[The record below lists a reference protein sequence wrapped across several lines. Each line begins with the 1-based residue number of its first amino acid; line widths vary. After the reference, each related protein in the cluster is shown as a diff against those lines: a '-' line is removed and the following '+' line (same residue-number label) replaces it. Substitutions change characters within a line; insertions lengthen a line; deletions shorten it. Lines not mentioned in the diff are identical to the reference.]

1 MDRIKKLLATGALI
15 AALPTS
21 PTVLASAE
29 DDPLLF
35 MVNIDQLEKRNGDE
49 NPVVLE
55 AQAWAGYDLHKLWVK
70 TEVERVED
78 KYEEVEWQFLYSRAI
93 SPFWNLE
100 LGLRNN
106 SIPRPERNWSVIG
119 LHGLAPYYFEI
130 DTALFIGESGRSALR
145 FEAEY
150 ELMLTQRWVI
160 IPELELNFF
169 GKTDEETE
177 TGSGLANS
185 ELGLRLAYEFRRE
198 FAPYIGVNWE
208 KKYGKT
214 ADFAEEDDESTD
226 DTQFVIGVHLWF

>member
-1 MDRIKKLLATGALI
+1 MKIIKKIVTPCVTGMSLLLSPMVFAGAK
-15 AALPTS
+15 
-21 PTVLASAE
+21 

-49 NPVVLE
+49 DPTVLE

-70 TEVERVED
+70 TEVERVEGENED
-78 KYEEVEWQFLYSRAI
+78 VELQLLYSKAI
-93 SPFWNLE
+93 SPFWNVE
-100 LGLRNN
+100 LGARRDFK
-106 SIPRPERNWSVIG
+106 PEPERNWGVIG
-119 LHGLAPYYFEI
+119 FHGLAPYYFEV
-130 DTALFIGESGRSALR
+130 DTALFVGESGRTALR

-150 ELMLTQRWVI
+150 ELMLTQRWVLV
-160 IPELELNFF
+160 PELELNFF
-169 GKTDEETE
+169 GETDEETE

-214 ADFAEEDDESTD
+214 ADFAEAEDESTN
-226 DTQFVIGVHLWF
+226 DTQFVIGVSAWF

>member
-1 MDRIKKLLATGALI
+1 MKIIKKIVTPCVTGMSLLL
-15 AALPTS
+15 S
-21 PTVLASAE
+21 PMVFSDAK

-49 NPVVLE
+49 DPVVLE

-70 TEVERVED
+70 TEVERVDD
-78 KYEEVEWQFLYSRAI
+78 KYEEVEWQLLYSRAI

-100 LGLRNN
+100 LGVRNN

-130 DTALFIGESGRSALR
+130 DSALFIGESGRSALR

-150 ELMLTQRWVI
+150 ELMLTQRWVLV
-160 IPELELNFF
+160 PELELNFF
-169 GKTDEETE
+169 GQTDEETE
-177 TGSGLANS
+177 AGSGLANS
-185 ELGLRLAYEFRRE
+185 ELGLRLAYEIRRE

-214 ADFAEEDDESTD
+214 ADFAEAEGESTD
-226 DTQFVIGVHLWF
+226 DTQVVIGVSVWF